1 MMSTLFEVNNQTA
14 NTKRQLESKAIKEV
28 VFARCEMSHYY
39 HDIIQPSSQIEEEQL
54 IFPGGG
60 VMFWWQSGVVKALQE
75 RYDLLNKHNLTL
87 SGASA
92 GSISCVMAMC
102 NVNMDHAMHVA
113 VRLADEAGVFTR
125 TGGLSGVWGGLI
137 ERWLEELLPDDCHV
151 TCSGRVHISVTS
163 LTVTFMPLH
172 RHVIDTFYSKKDLI
186 DACLTSVHI
195 PYFIDGHFCRKYRD
209 VNCLDGSALF
219 FLHNTAWSTCTEFGE
234 NRSAIIFDQCRDK
247 KLMAKNWGFLE
258 TISKDSFA
266 EMFSLGY
273 EYGLRWV
280 KARNKILRPPTCLE
294 RVWASTGDV
303 LGPDMHIFQYGL
315 LREHMKRLE
324 RNEQR
329 DLTPSHGQS
338 VETSEAVR
346 WSQQR

>member
-60 VMFWWQSGVVKALQE
+60 MLFW
-75 RYDLLNKHNLTL
+75 H
-87 SGASA
+87 
-92 GSISCVMAMC
+92 
-102 NVNMDHAMHVA
+102 HAMQVA
-113 VRLADEAGVFTR
+113 IRLADEAGVFTR
-125 TGGLSGVWGGLI
+125 AGGLSGVWGGLI

-338 VETSEAVR
+338 IETSEAVR